1 MEAMAFQQKCRQQC
15 QGFTYDKQVGTGDK
29 IIFPKCNTCCCGVQS
44 VSLCADQKEQLFHR
58 IDECDTRSKLKI
70 CTCDPVETR
79 RCTCFPKPNPNK
91 YGSAKNL
98 VIGERKER
106 CCRDYDIVDQATRE
120 ADAEAYLCC
129 DCLDMW
135 KKKNEKRRPSCLKKK
150 CECCDE
156 KRNASDELSFSF
168 CGKTL
173 EITEEKTTT
182 LKSLKQPTKQLEI
195 EDISST
201 IGPPSSQNDNA
212 DVVKY
217 INEMKMKRKGI
228 VKMAQSFRTTA
239 KDYIK
244 QLDRDIDH
252 FRELYKVANVAKLGK
267 ENYIDT
273 YNLSYLFDN
282 SEFEKKEELTHG
294 KYTSKTT
301 PKTNVPSYHKKKNES
316 RRQINDEEKIIK
328 VIPPVSEENSLKR
341 TNEAK
346 STTIESGVKSPDIK
360 KINDNTINDKG
371 ALNTD
376 QRSDKI
382 DPSVKNNDI
391 QYIAVINKKEEIN
404 TQEVSQPISKVIPD
418 EEPAQT
424 THLSESDI
432 PVMKSITETK
442 ELVENMELEA
452 KVNSTSVN
460 IDNKI
465 NSDKLNIQEDAG
477 ADEKVVVKPEELAKK
492 NFEIGEKTSKSVEQN
507 CTQICYQEKKDDKSE
522 GIREYNDTATESVNQ
537 LNKSSN
543 DEMTQAGQKSNK
555 VQTSPELDS
564 ESKFIQTNI
573 KPQHLK
579 MQEKE

>member
-217 INEMKMKRKGI
+217 INEMKMKRKD
-228 VKMAQSFRTTA
+228 QT
-239 KDYIK
+239 
-244 QLDRDIDH
+244 
-252 FRELYKVANVAKLGK
+252 
-267 ENYIDT
+267 
-273 YNLSYLFDN
+273 
-282 SEFEKKEELTHG
+282 
-294 KYTSKTT
+294 TT
-301 PKTNVPSYHKKKNES
+301 PENAREGIEETDKTDKQSTSVP
-316 RRQINDEEKIIK
+316 QAPDVTFEEKTLEK
-328 VIPPVSEENSLKR
+328 VCP
-341 TNEAK
+341 
-346 STTIESGVKSPDIK
+346 G
-360 KINDNTINDKG
+360 
-371 ALNTD
+371 
-376 QRSDKI
+376 
-382 DPSVKNNDI
+382 KN
-391 QYIAVINKKEEIN
+391 YCLSINKYSADREE
-404 TQEVSQPISKVIPD
+404 
-418 EEPAQT
+418 
-424 THLSESDI
+424 
-432 PVMKSITETK
+432 ITETK
-442 ELVENMELEA
+442 AIQAKILCNCCDCKVGNDHVQETCCRGGGPLIAVGQLLSNICSSALETTGRFISYFIGRDPPSSRPFYENPCVVMNRWGCDSGCYDTRLRRYYSEVDRPRNVCPCRMNTNRFCG
-452 KVNSTSVN
+452 KTCYDCRTNGWYSCCDPCV
-460 IDNKI
+460 D
-465 NSDKLNIQEDAG
+465 
-477 ADEKVVVKPEELAKK
+477 DEKVVRVTFK
-492 NFEIGEKTSKSVEQN
+492 
-507 CTQICYQEKKDDKSE
+507 
-522 GIREYNDTATESVNQ
+522 DTA
-537 LNKSSN
+537 
-543 DEMTQAGQKSNK
+543 
-555 VQTSPELDS
+555 
-564 ESKFIQTNI
+564 
-573 KPQHLK
+573 
-579 MQEKE
+579 EKRTIRLENNCRNSRYHVVYE